1 METLIQF
8 ELPKWLL
15 RYQQSYQNTTDI
27 EAQMDFLIDVS
38 RLNIQYDSGGP
49 FAAAVFEI
57 DTGKLVAL
65 GVNLVTSKKLSILH
79 AEMVAL
85 SMAQQTRGHYD
96 LGAAKPDLSLVTTC
110 EPCAMCFGAI
120 PWSGVRQVVSG
131 ATDADARAIGFDE
144 GPKPDDWQKALEDR
158 HIKVISGVHRDKAA
172 AVLRAYV
179 NQGGMLYNSRQG

>member
-15 RYQQSYQNTTDI
+15 RYQQSYQTTTDYK
-27 EAQMDFLIDVS
+27 AQMDFLIDVS

-49 FAAAVFEI
+49 FAAGVFEI
-57 DTGKLVAL
+57 DTGRLVAL
-65 GVNLVTSKKLSILH
+65 GVNMVTSENLSILH

-85 SMAQQTRGHYD
+85 SLAQQARGNYD

-120 PWSGVRQVVSG
+120 PWSGVRQVVAG
-131 ATDADARAIGFDE
+131 ATDADARNIGFDE
-144 GPKPDDWQKALEDR
+144 GPKPEDWQKALEDR
-158 HIKVISGVHRDKAA
+158 NIRVISGVHRDKAA
-172 AVLRAYV
+172 AVLSAYV
-179 NQGGMLYNSRQG
+179 KQGGMLYNARQG